1 MVINLMVVKHYL
13 YIFVILLF
21 CITIGFWIMSV
32 LDKKRDTKYLYY
44 ARNVSFMSMIL
55 SWVLALI
62 PNKEILLEFVIR

>member
-1 MVINLMVVKHYL
+1 
-13 YIFVILLF
+13 
-21 CITIGFWIMSV
+21 MSV